1 MLASVELAS
10 AESLLG
16 SLAFAAA
23 MALSGLIAGFI
34 ICRRSK
40 EGK

>member
-16 SLAFAAA
+16 SLAFAGA
-23 MALSGLIAGFI
+23 MALSGLIAGYLV
-34 ICRRSK
+34 CRRSK
-40 EGK
+40 ETK

>member
-34 ICRRSK
+34 YCRK
-40 EGK
+40 GKAGR